1 MAELESGE
9 EEEEVPEGRTFDDF
23 IAYLRA
29 EGVIKEK
36 EGEH

>member
-1 MAELESGE
+1 MAELESGEE

-29 EGVIKEK
+29 EGVFIINF
-36 EGEH
+36 